1 MKIKTKMLLGGGC
14 LAALPVLIGCYFLGE
29 VAITAGKASLEEDA
43 KQSLVAIRD
52 ITAIEITNYMDNIE
66 KQAVSLSEN
75 LMVVE
80 AMASFTQGFSEHSV
94 GRSDEDIK
102 AQKSDLQQYY
112 EQKFGAQFKNLNN
125 NHAAGIDELLQPL
138 DKQSIALQYDFIS
151 NNPDPLGNKHLMDQ
165 PSVTSSYTNSHLKYH
180 GVFRNFI
187 ERFGYYDLFL
197 VDHNTGDI
205 VYSVFK
211 ELDYTTSLIDGP
223 YANSGIG
230 QAFAAANKSADKN
243 FTALTD
249 FAPYLPSYNAPA
261 SFIATPIH
269 DNKGGKIGIL
279 ILQMPVD
286 KINAIMT
293 HNQKWEETGLGLSG
307 ETYLV
312 GSDFTMRSNG
322 RFLLEDKSS
331 YLQLMKDINLDAETI
346 TAMDVKETSIGLQP
360 VKTQGTEAALSGEKG
375 FAIFPD
381 YRNVRVLSAYKSLN
395 IGGLQWA
402 IMSEIDEKEAFS
414 PVAELREKV
423 NGVITFIV
431 IAALI
436 FGPAFAWLLGLT
448 IINPVNKIIDA
459 VHDLANGE
467 GDLTKR
473 VEADKSCELGELSQ
487 WLNKFIDHL
496 DQTFSDLIKS
506 AMRLVPMAEELSEG
520 NAAITKAANEQNK
533 QIATVRNRLYEA
545 RQSTD
550 QVQNESEL
558 ISSESRKGE
567 EAVQEG
573 VRVFDA
579 TYNQITDL
587 GNIIEDASVS
597 IDSLKA
603 ESDNIASVIDVINDI
618 AEQTN
623 LLALNAAIEAAR
635 AGEAG
640 RGFAVVADEVR
651 ALASRTR
658 ESTLEVSSM
667 VEAIQSR
674 TENVVSTM
682 ALGKSSTE
690 ECSVQVQEAKD
701 KLALIYSAMDQIN
714 QRVAGIST
722 SVVEQKDNFDQ
733 VANDFDGLDE
743 CFHNSQMAS
752 NVTVQIGIDM
762 SKMSVKLHGMVE
774 HFTLTDNN
782 WSTSKREDL
791 RIDEESVTILKKA
804 AADIDDQDE
813 IF

>member
-1 MKIKTKMLLGGGC
+1 MLLGGGC

-29 VAITAGKASLEEDA
+29 TAITEGKASLEEDA

-52 ITAIEITNYMDNIE
+52 ITATEITNYIGNIE

-75 LMVVE
+75 LMVIE
-80 AMASFTQGFSEHSV
+80 AMTRFAQGFAEHSS
-94 GRSDEDIK
+94 GRNDEEIK
-102 AQKSDLQQYY
+102 AQKLSLQQYY
-112 EQKFGAQFKNLNN
+112 DQQFDAQFKALNN
-125 NHAAGIDELLQPL
+125 NHAAGIDALLQPL

-151 NNPDPLGNKHLMDQ
+151 NNPDSLGNKHLMDQ
-165 PSVTSSYTNSHLKYH
+165 PSVTSSYTNSHIKYH

-223 YANSGIG
+223 YAKSGIG
-230 QAFAAANKSADKN
+230 QAFAEADKSTDKN

-249 FAPYLPSYNAPA
+249 FSPYLPSYNAPA

-269 DNKGGKIGIL
+269 DTDGKKIGVL

-293 HNQKWEETGLGLSG
+293 HSQKWEETGLGLSG

-331 YLQLMKDINLDAETI
+331 YLELMKNINLDTETI
-346 TAMDVKETSIGLQP
+346 AAMDVKETSIGLQP
-360 VKTQGTEAALSGEKG
+360 VKTQGTEAALRGEKG

-381 YRNVRVLSAYKSLN
+381 YRNVRVLSAYKVLD

-402 IMSEIDEKEAFS
+402 IMSEIDEDEAFA

-423 NGVITFIV
+423 NGMIMFIV

-436 FGPAFAWLLGLT
+436 FGPAFAWLLSLT

-473 VEADKSCELGELSQ
+473 VETDNKDEVGELSQ

-496 DQTFSDLIKS
+496 DETFSDLIKS

-520 NAAITKAANEQNK
+520 NAAITRAANEQNK
-533 QIATVRNRLYEA
+533 QIATVRNRLHDA
-545 RQSTD
+545 RESTD
-550 QVQNESEL
+550 QVQGESEL
-558 ISSESRKGE
+558 ISNESHKGE
-567 EAVQEG
+567 EAVKEG
-573 VRVFDA
+573 VRVFDS

-587 GNIIEDASVS
+587 GGIIEDASVS

-603 ESDNIASVIDVINDI
+603 ESDNIVSVIDVINDI

-667 VEAIQSR
+667 VDAIQSR
-674 TENVVSTM
+674 TEKVVSTM

-701 KLALIYSAMDQIN
+701 KLSLIYSAMDQIN
-714 QRVAGIST
+714 QRVAGISA
-722 SVVEQKDNFDQ
+722 SVIEQKENFDQ

-782 WSTSKREDL
+782 WSTNKRDNV
-791 RIDEESVTILKKA
+791 RIDEDVVNSLKKS